1 MEDRHDIT
9 IIVKYNDVDWF
20 KLVYPMKTYYLDELL
35 GDKLVLHTM
44 EQMID
49 ALKEQIKDI
58 RRNIREWPEQLEVS
72 SSSLERLVLK

>member
-9 IIVKYNDVDWF
+9 IIVKYNDVCWF

-35 GDKLVLHTM
+35 GDKLILHVM
-44 EQMID
+44 EQMIE

-72 SSSLERLVLK
+72 SRSLERLGLK